1 MLLLS
6 FVLNIPESRKITNL
20 LPPIPFLFIYFLQL
34 GLRQALKQ
42 CQGHHRNSGDGKVC
56 DPRSSGWDNYH
67 SKSTLVSW
75 APCLSSGL
83 GCSLKIGW
91 ETAVASDTPS
101 TALRKSCS
109 LGCISQKHVENAVSR
124 AHSLSD
130 VLLMKQ
136 AVSQPGDL
144 SVPKY
149 SEFLKLR

>member
-1 MLLLS
+1 MLLS
-6 FVLNIPESRKITNL
+6 SVLNIPESRKITNL
-20 LPPIPFLFIYFLQL
+20 LPPIPFLFLYFLQL

-42 CQGHHRNSGDGKVC
+42 CQGRHRSSGDGKVC

-67 SKSTLVSW
+67 SKSKLVSW

-101 TALRKSCS
+101 TAWGNHAHSDSSVRN
-109 LGCISQKHVENAVSR
+109 VENAVSR
-124 AHSLSD
+124 AHGLSD
-130 VLLMKQ
+130 VLLMQQ

-144 SVPKY
+144 SMPKY
-149 SEFLKLR
+149 SEFLKLP